1 MRATSFAMAAVSV
14 AFACVLGLS
23 GCDAGGSGTGTNQG
37 VLEDEAEG
45 GVTEDEGYTDDTY
58 EDSYDDSS
66 DDTDYSAT
74 SSTGAGGIDVSAVT
88 DWSVPPAE
96 VQALVDNVNQAYGL
110 ELEFVTSSDSDYSGT
125 CRWYFQDEEA
135 QQARDGGDSL
145 SIEVDVATGQYSAA
159 GLYCLDADDALGT
172 AAMVAEEFRYDDFPL
187 EELTQIFHNPD
198 AGEGSVL
205 EYYPSSEFE
214 YAYSKQDGIF
224 FIGIG

>member
-125 CRWYFQDEEA
+125 
-135 QQARDGGDSL
+135 DSL

-187 EELTQIFHNPD
+187 DELTQIFHNPD